1 MSLRTAMMDEIMEQG
16 ELLQEIFENRKEIT
30 KKFVKLCKEQQFKK
44 IYFVGNG
51 SPYYAGYT
59 LSFAAEKL
67 MGADAVA
74 IPAGVFHN
82 HCVFNRAKQYANDEI
97 LLVCPAESGRSK
109 GQVDAAHRAK
119 EVGIKVMSTTLN
131 PNGILAG
138 YSDIVLTK
146 PGQHEQAM
154 AATKGQTMGILLL
167 LLH

>member
-67 MGADAVA
+67 MEQTQLRFQRVCFT
-74 IPAGVFHN
+74 IIVCLTVQSSMRMMKSFW
-82 HCVFNRAKQYANDEI
+82 
-97 LLVCPAESGRSK
+97 VCPAESGRSK

-119 EVGIKVMSTTLN
+119 EVGLK
-131 PNGILAG
+131 
-138 YSDIVLTK
+138 
-146 PGQHEQAM
+146 
-154 AATKGQTMGILLL
+154 
-167 LLH
+167 

>member
-1 MSLRTAMMDEIMEQG
+1 MRQKNLWEQ
-16 ELLQEIFENRKEIT
+16 N
-30 KKFVKLCKEQQFKK
+30 
-44 IYFVGNG
+44 
-51 SPYYAGYT
+51 
-59 LSFAAEKL
+59 
-67 MGADAVA
+67 AVA

-97 LLVCPAESGRSK
+97 LLVCPTESGLSK

-154 AATKGQTMGILLL
+154 AATKGQTMGILLIFL
-167 LLH
+167 NFPSGVSDGEDNGRNISDVSGRM

>member
-1 MSLRTAMMDEIMEQG
+1 M
-16 ELLQEIFENRKEIT
+16 
-30 KKFVKLCKEQQFKK
+30 KLCKEQQFKK

-119 EVGIKVMSTTLN
+119 DWN
-131 PNGILAG
+131 
-138 YSDIVLTK
+138 
-146 PGQHEQAM
+146 
-154 AATKGQTMGILLL
+154 
-167 LLH
+167 

>member
-97 LLVCPAESGRSK
+97 LWFVRPSPVGPKGRLM
-109 GQVDAAHRAK
+109 QR
-119 EVGIKVMSTTLN
+119 
-131 PNGILAG
+131 
-138 YSDIVLTK
+138 IVQKKLELK
-146 PGQHEQAM
+146 
-154 AATKGQTMGILLL
+154 
-167 LLH
+167 